1 MWRNWWPGGRPLN
14 TVQAFPG
21 SPGRSHVIQAS
32 RSRASGSSD
41 ISHTYIYIHKGCTAK
56 PRLSPTS
63 DKGWAIA
70 GSLSLLDFESMIR
83 DTGLV
88 RSIGPLEAL
97 RLETRCVA
105 PGSETSRS
113 TRICALVQ
121 PYRRDSSGWKGK
133 SNIQARSSQKEKGL
147 KGTLWKNGSEMD

>member
-1 MWRNWWPGGRPLN
+1 MARWSAAQHRPG
-14 TVQAFPG
+14 VPG
-21 SPGRSHVIQAS
+21 QPGPVTCHP
-32 RSRASGSSD
+32 G
-41 ISHTYIYIHKGCTAK
+41 ISEPCLWLERYIYINKGCTAK

-70 GSLSLLDFESMIR
+70 GSLSLLDVESMIR